1 MRCALILCACLAAAP
16 VGAQSK
22 VGVPPEGE
30 FPGLQVLPVGT
41 VVRNITMPRYGDH
54 KLTSLLKADRLR
66 VDSRSRV
73 SMHVIDARL
82 IGEEPERPTRITTP
96 AAQYCFQRRVV
107 MTDRPVLVQD
117 PRFRV
122 EGKGIVFSM
131 ERKVGYVPGPVRTVI
146 STETLNLQRKK

>member
-82 IGEEPERPTRITTP
+82 IGDDPEHPTCISAP
-96 AAQYCFQRRVV
+96 AAQYCFRRRVV
-107 MTDRPVLVQD
+107 MTDMPVTVQD
-117 PRFRV
+117 SRFRV

-131 ERKVGYVPGPVRTVI
+131 ERKIGYVPGPVRTVI
-146 STETLNLQRKK
+146 SSETFNPQRKK